1 MASHYHVNPRIRA
14 YGKARIDITRRARD
28 EEEWQALWREPL
40 NPLPFGFGNGW
51 KFSFE
56 YTVTD
61 YAAEVGFF
69 IDLLGFPIR
78 AFSPVFAQFSV
89 PGDEFGFSVIAAQ
102 EGQESTNPDTIR
114 ITLFVQDI
122 QRAAEA
128 LESRGIAFEKSPAP
142 VQEGSPIISGYF
154 RSPHGVCIELIG
166 ESSASAF
173 NDYPSKVQET
183 AEDTDATLDELL
195 GLPDEDDLDDG
206 DIEGAFPEE
215 DERDDRIKTTIE
227 PEYVD
232 ESTGEDLEST
242 IGDPL
247 SQTVKA
253 ELPGAK
259 SRNVSTENSG
269 NGNAPRSLPLNSLRH
284 STITPRNGSTHWP
297 AHNDKRNGQ
306 PVYEELDAEA
316 EE

>member
-1 MASHYHVNPRIRA
+1 VASPYHVNPRIRA

-89 PGDEFGFSVIAAQ
+89 PGDEFGFSVVAAQ
-102 EGQESTNPDTIR
+102 EGQESTNPETIR
-114 ITLFVQDI
+114 IQLSVQDI
-122 QRAAEA
+122 QCAAEA
-128 LESRGIAFEKSPAP
+128 LESRGVAFEKSPAP
-142 VQEGSPIISGYF
+142 IQEGSSIISGYF
-154 RSPHGVCIELIG
+154 RSPHGVCIELTG
-166 ESSASAF
+166 ESSATAF
-173 NDYPSKVQET
+173 IGHVTELHKA
-183 AEDTDATLDELL
+183 AEEADPTLDELL

-206 DIEGAFPEE
+206 DDQSAFLG
-215 DERDDRIKTTIE
+215 DDDSDDRSDTAIE

-232 ESTGEDLEST
+232 ESVDKSLELTSR
-242 IGDPL
+242 DPL
-247 SQTVKA
+247 ATTVKV
-253 ELPGAK
+253 EPPGSK
-259 SRNVSTENSG
+259 SRIVSTENPG
-269 NGNAPRSLPLNSLRH
+269 NGNASRSLPLNSMRH
-284 STITPRNGSTHWP
+284 STVTLRKGSTPWP

-306 PVYEELDAEA
+306 PIYEELDAEA